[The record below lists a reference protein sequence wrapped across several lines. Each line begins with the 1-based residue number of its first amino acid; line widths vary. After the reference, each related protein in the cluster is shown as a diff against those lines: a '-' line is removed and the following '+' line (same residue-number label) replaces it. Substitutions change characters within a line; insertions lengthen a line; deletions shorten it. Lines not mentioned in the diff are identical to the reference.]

1 MSTLDAYYEQAE
13 LFALD
18 IDIDKVILISLH
30 MLQRTD
36 SWNMGTVVLSW
47 NIQERKQF
55 FLKGRPEGKSA
66 FGFSRRKSIHIQGT
80 LTFLQV

>member
-1 MSTLDAYYEQAE
+1 MSDAYYEQAE

-18 IDIDKVILISLH
+18 IDIDKVVLVSLH

-36 SWNMGTVVLSW
+36 SWNLGTVVLSW
-47 NIQERKQF
+47 NVKERIFF
-55 FLKGRPEGKSA
+55 FLRGRPEGKSA
-66 FGFSRRKSIHIQGT
+66 FGFSRRKSIHIQGS